1 MEWLIY
7 ILQDLELPGYIME
20 WLSYTPSVP
29 FNSIRFFL
37 TARHTFQC
45 SYKI

>member
-1 MEWLIY
+1 MFK
-7 ILQDLELPGYIME
+7 ILLKKINKLEKCYE
-20 WLSYTPSVP
+20 TTPSVP

-37 TARHTFQC
+37 TARHAFQC